1 MRVKSACAARNGA
14 PGGYSGA
21 APPSD
26 HLSIGRRSA
35 RADDNAEKMLLFE
48 VPFSA
53 AARRGQSLRY
63 PDLNPMTQAVLLS
76 SVAILT
82 AIVLLRVVVLFRRQH
97 ARVPHRYPGSWT
109 NDQSKT
115 FEQFRLLM
123 GMFLA
128 ITWVI
133 LQMAAPRMPESWPFG
148 LEETLLTIGLL
159 LLTNACLLLLI
170 PSN

>member
-1 MRVKSACAARNGA
+1 
-14 PGGYSGA
+14 
-21 APPSD
+21 
-26 HLSIGRRSA
+26 
-35 RADDNAEKMLLFE
+35 
-48 VPFSA
+48 
-53 AARRGQSLRY
+53 
-63 PDLNPMTQAVLLS
+63 MTQAVLLS

-109 NDQSKT
+109 NDQIKT
-115 FEQFRLLM
+115 FEQFRLSM
-123 GMFLA
+123 GVSLA

-159 LLTNACLLLLI
+159 LLTHAWLLLLI
-170 PSN
+170 PSNWEHSIFSKLRFAYSFAILALWWITLLSAILVTIGLATMRHVQFLFPQGPFA